1 MHIFKTA
8 VLVVGDHIL
17 SIMKRNDEYL
27 LKQSLIEKQV
37 QKIISCKPFSD
48 LELFS
53 VFLRYVVEETL
64 AGHSHELE
72 EQAIAVNILTHSG
85 VFNSRY
91 AFVQI
96 HAARVRRLLV
106 DYYQSEGRHDNVVI
120 TIPEGSYIPH
130 FQIQLQD

>member
-17 SIMKRNDEYL
+17 SIMKRNDEYFL
-27 LKQSLIEKQV
+27 EQSLIEKQV
-37 QKIISCKPFSD
+37 QKIISCKPFRD

-64 AGHSHELE
+64 AGRSHRLE
-72 EQAIAVNILTHSG
+72 EHEIAVNILTHSG

-96 HAARVRRLLV
+96 HAARVRRLLIE
-106 DYYQSEGRHDNVVI
+106 YYELEGRNDSVLI
-120 TIPEGSYIPH
+120 TIPEGSYIPR
-130 FQIQLQD
+130 FQMQL